1 MHAGALHKS
10 IGPRGHARFASG
22 NPLERGSLC
31 APATFVMDSRCT
43 VLLVDDSGDDAFLFE
58 RALLA
63 VGRLFRVVHVPDTTS
78 ASLYLKGDPP
88 YENQREHPAPDLIVC
103 DSVLGHE
110 SGVDLLEW
118 VRVHPRF
125 KHIPFV
131 ILSGGS
137 SPEQNA
143 RASALGVT
151 ALYAK
156 PPSFDELIETV
167 RKLLQ
172 NAPKRCHNLNS
183 E

>member
-1 MHAGALHKS
+1 
-10 IGPRGHARFASG
+10 
-22 NPLERGSLC
+22 
-31 APATFVMDSRCT
+31 MDSQCT
-43 VLLVDDSGDDAFLFE
+43 VLLVDDSEDDAFLFE
-58 RALLA
+58 RAILA
-63 VGRLFRVVHVPDTTS
+63 LGRLFRVVHVPDTTS

-88 YENQREHPAPDLIVC
+88 YENQPERPTPDLIVC
-103 DSVLGHE
+103 DSVLGQE
-110 SGVDLLEW
+110 NGVDLLEW

-151 ALYAK
+151 ALYSK

-167 RKLLQ
+167 RALLQ
-172 NAPKRCHNLNS
+172 NAPRRCHSSNP